1 MGGGGVKPKD
11 FHLTNGSYWIRETL
25 KGLCITKCKKFLQVK
40 IRLWTTQI
48 KGCRRTDLEVCQAS
62 QESINR

>member
-1 MGGGGVKPKD
+1 MGGKKIKPRG

-25 KGLCITKCKKFLQVK
+25 KGLCSTQCMEFLQVK
-40 IRLWTTQI
+40 NRLWTTQI
-48 KGCRRTDLEVCQAS
+48 QGCRRTDLQVCQAS